1 MSIKSVFKIK
11 SMALAVTAATVISG
25 QAFALAPNTVPDIT
39 LYASGASAQDKA
51 FGSLLEELC
60 VAGTLDTYLDGGV
73 GKAQRAFSC
82 NLDSTKVTGL
92 SINNPKVLIYKRSA
106 GGSGMG
112 VAPVADATP
121 MEFMNVNSTNCTL
134 TTTANTYN
142 CGYHVTTNMQ
152 MHASDAGLSD
162 VEPAL
167 FVGVNKPATADEVSS
182 AQLAKLD
189 VKSVRAGVFGIP
201 VTTALRNAL
210 QKAQGLV
217 VGDET
222 QANMPSL
229 SKLQVASLMA
239 KNGIKKWD
247 TLYMG
252 GSTLTA
258 FAGVTPPSDL
268 KVHICRRVN
277 GSGTQA
283 QFNANFLGN
292 PCTAGALAPADTSSG
307 ISGPVIVLNSG
318 SGDVDTCLDTKNTAN
333 IWAVGVLSTESN
345 VALTKGYRFI
355 KIDGV
360 APTLENVWNNT
371 YFDWAEE
378 SMQWRTP
385 AAGGPATTSD
395 EYKILNT
402 LATQAGKP
410 SIIAAANAD
419 FNHSWGQAGYLSLY
433 TNGNATDTTW
443 NVANPVATASHG
455 TPVSN
460 CRVPLIG
467 KPASLK

>member
-1 MSIKSVFKIK
+1 VNIHSIFKVK
-11 SMALAVTAATVISG
+11 SMAMAVAAATVISG

-92 SINNPKVLIYKRSA
+92 SIANPKVLIYKRSA

-134 TTTANTYN
+134 TATANTYN
-142 CGYHVTTNMQ
+142 CAYNATTNMQ
-152 MHASDAGLSD
+152 MHVSDAGLSD

-182 AQLAKLD
+182 AQLGKLD

-247 TLYMG
+247 SLSMG

-292 PCTAGALAPADTSSG
+292 PCSAGALTPIEAGNNST
-307 ISGPVIVLNSG
+307 GPVVVLNSG
-318 SGDVDTCLDTKNTAN
+318 SGDVDTCLDTKNTSN

-345 VALTKGYRFI
+345 TTLAKGYRFI

-410 SIIAAANAD
+410 SIVAAANAD
-419 FNHSWGQAGYLSLY
+419 FNHSWGQAGYLSLN
-433 TNGNATDTTW
+433 TNGNATDTVW

-460 CRVPLIG
+460 CRVPLIN
-467 KPASLK
+467 KPSSLK

>member
-1 MSIKSVFKIK
+1 MKIK
-11 SMALAVTAATVISG
+11 SLFNIKPMALAVTAATVFTG

-39 LYASGASAQDKA
+39 LYVSGASAQDKA
-51 FGSLLEELC
+51 FGALLGELC

-82 NLDSTKVTGL
+82 NLDSSLVTGL
-92 SINNPKVLIYKRSA
+92 SIANPKVLIYKRSA

-121 MEFMNVNSTNCTL
+121 MEFMNVNSTNCAL
-134 TTTANTYN
+134 TATPNTYN
-142 CGYHVTTNMQ
+142 CAYNATTNMQ
-152 MHASDAGLSD
+152 MHVSDAGLSD

-167 FVGVNKPATADEVSS
+167 FVGINKPADANEVTSV
-182 AQLAKLD
+182 QLAKLD

-210 QKAQGLV
+210 QQAQGLT
-217 VGDET
+217 VGSET
-222 QANMPSL
+222 QASMPSL
-229 SKLQVASLMA
+229 SKIQVASLMA
-239 KNGIKKWD
+239 KNGIKNWNSVYING
-247 TLYMG
+247 TA
-252 GSTLTA
+252 LTA
-258 FAGVTPPSDL
+258 AAGVTPPSNSL
-268 KVHICRRVN
+268 VNICRRVN

-283 QFNANFLGN
+283 QFNANFLSN
-292 PCTAGALAPADTSSG
+292 PCTANALAPAEASSPL
-307 ISGPVIVLNSG
+307 GPVVVLNSG
-318 SGDVDTCLDTKNTAN
+318 SGDVDACLDTKNTEN
-333 IWAVGVLSTESN
+333 KWALGVLSTESN
-345 VALTKGYRFI
+345 VSLAKGYRFI

-385 AAGGPATTSD
+385 AAGGPALISD

-402 LATQAGKP
+402 LATQAAKP
-410 SIIAAANAD
+410 SIIASGNTG
-419 FNHSWGQAGYLSLY
+419 FNHTWGQAGYLSLY
-433 TNGNATDTTW
+433 TNGYTPNTVW

-455 TPVSN
+455 TPVNN
-460 CRVPLIG
+460 CKVPLIG

>member
-1 MSIKSVFKIK
+1 MKIKSLFKIK
-11 SMALAVTAATVISG
+11 PMALAVTAATVISG

-51 FGSLLEELC
+51 FGALLEELC
-60 VAGTLDTYLDGGV
+60 VAGTYDTYLDGGV

-92 SINNPKVLIYKRSA
+92 SIANPKVLIYKRSA

-134 TTTANTYN
+134 TATPNTYN
-142 CGYHVTTNMQ
+142 CAYNATSNMH
-152 MHASDAGLSD
+152 MHTSDAGLSD

-167 FVGVNKPATADEVSS
+167 FVGVNSIGSDVTSS
-182 AQLAKLD
+182 QLAKLD
-189 VKSVRAGVFGIP
+189 VRSVRAGVFGIP

-229 SKLQVASLMA
+229 SKIQVASLMA
-239 KNGIKKWD
+239 KNGVKKWD

-252 GSTLTA
+252 GSKLTA
-258 FAGVTPPSDL
+258 VAGVTPPSDL

-292 PCTAGALAPADTSSG
+292 PCSASALAPADTSSAL
-307 ISGPVIVLNSG
+307 SGPVVVLNSG
-318 SGDVDTCLDTKNTAN
+318 SGDVDACLDGKNTSN

-345 VALTKGYRFI
+345 VSLAKGYRFI

-385 AAGGPATTSD
+385 SAGGPVATSD
-395 EYKILNT
+395 QYKILNT
-402 LATQAGKP
+402 LASQAGKP
-410 SIIAAANAD
+410 SIIASANVD
-419 FNHSWGQAGYLSLY
+419 FNHTWGQAGYLSLY
-433 TNGNATDTTW
+433 TNGYASDTVW
-443 NVANPVATASHG
+443 NVANPVTTASHG

-460 CRVPLIG
+460 CRLPLIG